1 MSDHGCPPG
10 LSPDR
15 PGHPGDSPG
24 GIPEDPGGRWLTAPD
39 VGVLI
44 GRSERVAR
52 EWLDRYD
59 IPYRDTRPRRWS
71 EAAILARL
79 AVLGERPRDIPEASR
94 RPPGIAPESPG
105 SAQDEPIEATFR
117 TSDDPATA
125 LVPLVPMLEQLRG
138 LGDQLTALAAR
149 NEALALEAGQL
160 RERTVHQAA
169 TIAELRQRAE
179 AAEAARLAA
188 ERERDNLRGHLDAT
202 LTTPATP
209 EAPTVLIVETDS
221 PPPSPT
227 FWQRLRHRL
236 RGR

>member
-1 MSDHGCPPG
+1 MSGHGRPPG
-10 LSPDR
+10 R
-15 PGHPGDSPG
+15 PPESPG
-24 GIPEDPGGRWLTAPD
+24 PPGASPGVTPKDPGGRWLTAPD

-138 LGDQLTALAAR
+138 LGDQLTALAER
-149 NEALALEAGQL
+149 SEALALEAGQL
-160 RERTVHQAA
+160 RERTAHQAV
-169 TIAELRQRAE
+169 TIAELRQRVE
-179 AAEAARLAA
+179 AA
-188 ERERDNLRGHLDAT
+188 ERERDELRVGLDTAQAA
-202 LTTPATP
+202 PPTP

-221 PPPSPT
+221 HTHPRPL
-227 FWQRLRHRL
+227 WRRLLHVLQGR
-236 RGR
+236 RGRA